1 MSIMTTLT
9 VVYLFSQHNRPK
21 RKFNGTSFQSAEEYI
36 VVAKPLVK
44 AIKFNKQ
51 FNEITHPCQGRE
63 RGEIRLLDAVL
74 GIVRHPL
81 LTTTVKDEYGTLVI
95 SGRRLLFHSSDNYII
110 LIHTQQFQKELGQR
124 AHNDHES
131 VCIGSIKGE

>member
-1 MSIMTTLT
+1 MKLHI
-9 VVYLFSQHNRPK
+9 
-21 RKFNGTSFQSAEEYI
+21 
-36 VVAKPLVK
+36 LVK
-44 AIKFNKQ
+44 
-51 FNEITHPCQGRE
+51 GE

-110 LIHTQQFQKELGQR
+110 LIHTQQFQKELG
-124 AHNDHES
+124 
-131 VCIGSIKGE
+131 